1 MQKLAR
7 KCNKEYNMNHMNSI
21 QRRRKNMENKKKNR
35 VNVKALIISIILLTV
50 ISLMAKH
57 LGLFEGMDSL
67 VNVNVDTI
75 VRVCVALSLIIV
87 VGNVALIVIGLFYG
101 KDENSKTV
109 VSVVSSLIKY
119 SMALVAG
126 CWGASI
132 IGVDV
137 STIFASVGIVALIIG
152 FGAESLVAD
161 IITGIFMLFEGEY
174 KVGHI
179 VEVDGYRGTIVEI
192 GIRTLSIV
200 DGSGNIKRINNSSL
214 SNVVNRSVNASFAVT
229 DIMVSYEMDLE
240 ELEKNLN
247 VILVEIEKKYD
258 NLFNGKIKYLGVE
271 ALEAV
276 GMKLR
281 FCVELDEKNLFTGKR
296 ILNRELKIAF
306 DKNNIKIAYGKSSGN

>member
-1 MQKLAR
+1 
-7 KCNKEYNMNHMNSI
+7 
-21 QRRRKNMENKKKNR
+21 MENKKKNR

-57 LGLFEGMDSL
+57 LGLFEGLDSL

-258 NLFNGKIKYLGVE
+258 NLFRGKIKYLGVE

-306 DKNNIKIAYGKSSGN
+306 DKNNIKIAYDKSSGN